1 MSPAWRSS
9 PRPIATSRRRS
20 GRGGSWPR
28 SPPRRLSPRKE
39 AAAGP
44 LRGGRQTAAELTE
57 YETRLGKAGGIQPS
71 TPFGTTSTPANDD
84 SPRRSAI
91 VIVHIRKMVQRQR
104 EQAADGEA
112 HRHLHAEAAAGRL
125 DKVSAPDR
133 EDGGAAHGGVQHV
146 DSYPPPGGWCTC
158 CWGTRWWTKRGAPY
172 GWCCGTCHPPDHL
185 RADQV

>member
-1 MSPAWRSS
+1 MAIVTTTYRYKPPPKRKGRKLAEITAPAVVT
-9 PRPIATSRRRS
+9 AKGGRRRAVA
-20 GRGGSWPR
+20 
-28 SPPRRLSPRKE
+28 RRQ
-39 AAAGP
+39 
-44 LRGGRQTAAELTE
+44 QTAAELTE